1 MTRLQDDFYHAING
15 EWEKTAVIP
24 DDKPRTGGFSD
35 LADEIEDLMLETT
48 DQWLAGE
55 NVPDNAILQN
65 FIKFHRMAADFDKRE
80 AVGIEPVKPWIEEYK
95 NLSSFSEFTS
105 KIAEYEMSGKPNE
118 FPFSVSPD
126 FMNAQL
132 NVLWASAPGIILPD
146 TTYYTEDNEK
156 GKELLGIWREIQ
168 EELLEKYGFTAEEI
182 KDILD
187 KVIALDAKLAK
198 YVLSREEASEYVELY
213 HPYDW
218 ADFAK
223 LAPELPLDNIFTE
236 ILGQVPDKVIVP
248 EERFWTEFAAEY
260 YSEANWELL
269 KAVLLVD
276 VTTSWNAYLTDE
288 LRVLAGKYGR
298 ALSGTP
304 QAMEKKKAAYYLAQG
319 PYNQALG
326 LWYAGEKFSPEAK
339 ADVEA
344 KVATMIDVYKSRLQT
359 ADWLAPET
367 REKAITKLNVI
378 TPHIGYPEKLPETYD
393 KKIIDE
399 NLSFVENA
407 QKLVEISVAHSWSKW
422 NKPVDRSEWH
432 MPAHMVNA
440 YYDPQQNQIVFPA
453 AILQAPFYDLHQ
465 SSSANYGGI
474 GAVVAHEIS
483 HAFDTNGASFDENGS
498 LKNWWTEEDY
508 AAFKERTD
516 KIVDQFEGLDSY
528 GAKVNGKLTVSE
540 NVADLGGVACAL
552 EAAKRDKDFSVREFF
567 VNFATIWR
575 MKAREEYMQMLAS
588 VDVHAPA
595 KWRTN
600 VTVSNFDEFH
610 KEFDVKEGDGMW
622 RAPEDRVIIW

>member
-80 AVGIEPVKPWIEEYK
+80 AVGIEPVKPLIEEYK

-260 YSEANWELL
+260 YSEVNWELL

-288 LRVLAGKYGR
+288 LRFLAGKYGR

-516 KIVDQFEGLDSY
+516 KIVEQFEGLDSY

-600 VTVSNFDEFH
+600 VIVTNFDEFH